1 MTTINNTD
9 EEALIIVIGKIVDC
23 AKEQGYFVTP
33 NLGRIAK
40 AKLRFFGIDS
50 WHRCPCYPPT
60 DTEHG
65 CGTVACSKQ
74 IEEDGVCHCN
84 LFKKTVE

>member
-9 EEALIIVIGKIVDC
+9 EEALNIVIGKIVDC
-23 AKEQGYFVTP
+23 AKEHGYFVTP
-33 NLGRIAK
+33 NLSRIAK
-40 AKLRFFGIDS
+40 AKLRFFGVDS

>member
-1 MTTINNTD
+1 MDEKDLNTIIENIHKCAN
-9 EEALIIVIGKIVDC
+9 EMGYII
-23 AKEQGYFVTP
+23 TP
-33 NLGRIAK
+33 NIARIAK